1 MTVYYIIT
9 IIANVVATVVFFNQ
23 LSINTMSIMPAFLIV
38 LMIFQGMIF
47 KHEKVENGFRIK
59 YRGNLTAEEENSMFD
74 VGSRFLFGT
83 IPWMIPFVF
92 FFSTFV
98 KALSIIVYFVG
109 LCGGLFVYRIKNKR
123 RINTRIENEKAELLD
138 QEKKEE
144 LGKWK

>member
-59 YRGNLTAEEENSMFD
+59 YRGNLTADEENSMFD

-92 FFSTFV
+92 FFSKFV

-123 RINTRIENEKAELLD
+123 RINTRIDNEKAELLD

>member
-59 YRGNLTAEEENSMFD
+59 YRDNLTADEENSMFD

-123 RINTRIENEKAELLD
+123 RINTRIDNEKAELLD

-144 LGKWK
+144 LGKWN

>member
-59 YRGNLTAEEENSMFD
+59 YRGNLTADEENSMFD

-144 LGKWK
+144 LGKWN